1 MNGPPTDTQTKAL
14 EFLSN
19 ASTYLLIAAMVLLA
33 WVASAVEFSAQGFR
47 FASMGCLALSAVF
60 GIATLA
66 LVPLI
71 QEVRRPGQSN
81 FAVAAPFVLFGRR
94 SARLRAVLW
103 PQYLFLVAGLILY
116 VLGMID

>member
-1 MNGPPTDTQTKAL
+1 MNGPPIDAQTKAL
-14 EFLSN
+14 EFLNS

-33 WVASAVEFSAQGFR
+33 WVASAVEFSTQGFR

-60 GIATLA
+60 GVATLA

-71 QEVRRPGQSN
+71 QEARRPGQSN
-81 FAVAAPFVLFGRR
+81 FAVEAPFFLFGRR
-94 SARLRAVLW
+94 RARLKAVLW
-103 PQYLFLVAGLILY
+103 PQYVFLIAGIVLY